1 MYHVISTQGAFK
13 DAYVELEAVLP
24 ALVLE
29 RLKVVLKTL
38 DECYGAD
45 RDMDTDLGGYCVV
58 FSQMGIEEQR
68 EYETILLKCHM
79 QKEEYEYRDGLVE
92 GNGMIWIEEVF
103 ILSTDYGI
111 VFFYPK
117 EIEKG
122 ADVEC

>member
-1 MYHVISTQGAFK
+1 MYHVISTQGALK

-24 ALVLE
+24 TLVLE

-45 RDMDTDLGGYCVV
+45 RDMDADLGGYCVV
-58 FSQMGIEEQR
+58 FSQMDFEEQR
-68 EYETILLKCHM
+68 EYETLLQTYNI
-79 QKEEYEYRDGLVE
+79 QKEEYEYRDEVIE
-92 GNGMIWIEEVF
+92 FNGVVWIEELF

-117 EIEKG
+117 ETEKG